1 MADSLIDWLIINTRL
16 IDCTRMTDRMN
27 QVDYTKLVNWLIE
40 WLIVPGWL
48 IHLLYQVNSLVHW
61 LIVPGWLIDY
71 TMLIDW
77 LIAPDWLIEWFY
89 QVDWLIDW
97 LYQVDCMNPLLE
109 IVPPELVTLFISNI
123 SGKQTV
129 FLSFHLSVYPSV
141 HLYVC
146 PSICLS
152 CLFIYP
158 SSNHFFC
165 LIRLIR
171 LSFYLS
177 ILCLSVYL
185 SIRLPVYRST
195 GLSVYPLSVYSSIHP
210 SIHQLV

>member
-1 MADSLIDWLIINTRL
+1 
-16 IDCTRMTDRMN
+16 
-27 QVDYTKLVNWLIE
+27 
-40 WLIVPGWL
+40 
-48 IHLLYQVNSLVHW
+48 
-61 LIVPGWLIDY
+61 
-71 TMLIDW
+71 
-77 LIAPDWLIEWFY
+77 
-89 QVDWLIDW
+89 
-97 LYQVDCMNPLLE
+97 MNPLLE
-109 IVPPELVTLFISNI
+109 IVPPELVTLFISNL

-185 SIRLPVYRST
+185 SIC
-195 GLSVYPLSVYSSIHP
+195 LSVYPSTGLPVYLSILYPYIRLSIHL
-210 SIHQLV
+210 SINWSNCENISPFLDILSAE

>member
-1 MADSLIDWLIINTRL
+1 
-16 IDCTRMTDRMN
+16 MN

-109 IVPPELVTLFISNI
+109 IVPPELVTLFISNL

-177 ILCLSVYL
+177 ILYPYIRL
-185 SIRLPVYRST
+185 SIH
-195 GLSVYPLSVYSSIHP
+195 LSINWSNCENISPFLDILSAEWPACHF
-210 SIHQLV
+210 